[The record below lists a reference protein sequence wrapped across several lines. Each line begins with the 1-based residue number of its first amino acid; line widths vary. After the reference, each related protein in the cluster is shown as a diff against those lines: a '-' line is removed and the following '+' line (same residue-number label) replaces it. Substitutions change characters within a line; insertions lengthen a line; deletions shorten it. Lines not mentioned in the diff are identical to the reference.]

1 LISKY
6 KEINKDE
13 SHVNILGRAE
23 ELSKSGQRVF
33 DKNRLKS
40 NEDSILKESKSLGL
54 SYSDIQEVLK
64 VSRAAPTAETST
76 INLSKQIKDIDMT
89 LANYVEQQKQVIKFI
104 EFHLKKSVESVQ
116 IDNTDMPPFLHS
128 QRDML
133 ESYNKIL
140 NNIFNNVAEV
150 STTASTLA
158 NMMLSINTKMFP
170 HFKRNK

>member
-1 LISKY
+1 LTSKHN
-6 KEINKDE
+6 EVNKDK
-13 SHVNILGRAE
+13 SHVNILERAE

-54 SYSDIQEVLK
+54 SHSDIQEVLK
-64 VSRAAPTAETST
+64 VSRAATTVETST
-76 INLSKQIKDIDMT
+76 ANLSKQIKDIDIT
-89 LANYVEQQKQVIKFI
+89 LANYVEQQKLFIKLI
-104 EFHLKKSVESVQ
+104 EFYLKKSVESIQ
-116 IDNTDMPPFLHS
+116 IDNIDPPFLHS
-128 QRDML
+128 QRDVI

-140 NNIFNNVAEV
+140 NNIFNNVATT